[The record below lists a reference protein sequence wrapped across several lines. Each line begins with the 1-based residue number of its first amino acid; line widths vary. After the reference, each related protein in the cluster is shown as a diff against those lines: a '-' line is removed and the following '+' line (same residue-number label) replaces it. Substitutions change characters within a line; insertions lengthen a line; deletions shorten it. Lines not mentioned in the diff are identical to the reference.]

1 VSTWRIARLIAAKD
15 LRIELRSRVV
25 TNQVLPFAALV
36 MVMFAFALD
45 NDNVLTRVAPG
56 LVWLATMFSMLVLVQ
71 RSFAVE
77 SADGALDA
85 LQVAGVRPAGIFLGK
100 SMALAAQLAVL
111 EVVLLLAA
119 IVLYQLY
126 SVLGRRVG
134 RQPGDEATPD
144 QTRSLP
150 VRDEP
155 DAPLE
160 DDGVQLTGLAALRA
174 RDPAFDLTR
183 FLGGARSAYEM
194 VVKAFA
200 AGDRE
205 TLKKLL
211 SSEVMASF
219 ESGIAAREAEGTTD
233 EVEFLQAPRADME
246 KADVTGDSAR
256 ITVRFLAEF
265 RSRSKGPEGEAVDD
279 RRTAELWTFER
290 NLTSRDPNWT
300 LVHVD
305 AAEA

>member
-1 VSTWRIARLIAAKD
+1 M
-15 LRIELRSRVV
+15 
-25 TNQVLPFAALV
+25 QVLELIIFA
-36 MVMFAFALD
+36 
-45 NDNVLTRVAPG
+45 G
-56 LVWLATMFSMLVLVQ
+56 
-71 RSFAVE
+71 
-77 SADGALDA
+77 
-85 LQVAGVRPAGIFLGK
+85 
-100 SMALAAQLAVL
+100 
-111 EVVLLLAA
+111 LAA

-134 RQPGDEATPD
+134 RQPGDDPAPD
-144 QTRSLP
+144 LARSLP
-150 VRDEP
+150 QNDEP
-155 DAPLE
+155 DVPIE

-174 RDPAFDLTR
+174 LDPAFDLTR
-183 FLGGARSAYEM
+183 FLGGSRSAYEM

-200 AGDRE
+200 SGDRD

-211 SSEVMASF
+211 SPEVLASF
-219 ESGIAAREAEGTTD
+219 ESGISAREAEGRTD

-246 KADVTGDSAR
+246 KADVVGDNAR

-290 NLTSRDPNWT
+290 NLKSRDPNWT